1 MFPAQYLQLKMEI
14 ISIHVD
20 NDRGALENALGL
32 SPEDLAIRKVDV
44 MDIGSEQVRGRAGEG
59 SRGDRETV
67 CAAALGWTAAS
78 KTGPFA
84 RRMP

>member
-59 SRGDRETV
+59 CSEGG
-67 CAAALGWTAAS
+67 CACCSLGSIPAL
-78 KTGPFA
+78 KTGPLS